1 MIVSS
6 ELPPAEI
13 IERTTHEWA
22 RINGVRLQVKE
33 LQFVDSETVVTFYKV
48 SKLTP
53 KAVILAEL
61 KKILLKTQDKAKA
74 DNLDEDMYDFS
85 MDIDVEIGESLPA
98 MTLRV
103 VQAKLKGEYVATFN
117 KLSNRAQY
125 ARKTWHL
132 EVASK
137 YATKMK
143 ALVQMAKEY
152 GAFEYY

>member
-6 ELPPAEI
+6 ELPPVEI

-22 RINGVRLQVKE
+22 RLNGVCLQVKE
-33 LQFVDSETVVTFYKV
+33 LQFVDSEMVVTFNKV

-61 KKILLKTQDKAKA
+61 KKIFLKTQDKAKA

-85 MDIDVEIGESLPA
+85 MDIDVEIGESLPV

-117 KLSNRAQY
+117 KLSTWAQY

-137 YATKMK
+137 YAMKMK

-152 GAFEYY
+152 GVFEYY